1 MTTTAPAEPA
11 PPPPPPASAEDQRL
25 GRAPDDLAPPSH
37 RRRRVVLA
45 VVAAVV
51 VVAAVAVGV
60 AEVRSGTSSST
71 AAPPPAPSTATIA
84 RHDIGTDQ
92 TFDGTIAPTTAQPLV
107 AHTSGIL
114 TMLPT
119 EGSPRVQGDQLFAVA
134 GSPTYLL
141 YGKVPAWRE
150 LSPATPAGDDVAQL
164 QQAMIDL
171 GYDPDHTITVDGTF
185 GASTAAAVERWQT
198 ATGQPATGLV
208 PLGTVAFQ
216 PGPITIGS
224 HQVEIGGAVAAGS
237 AVADTATTGFV
248 ATFALPNDVHTV
260 LQVGQAVDVTLPDY
274 TTTKGTITAIGTV
287 TDASTGVVSLTGT
300 VSVPDPG
307 RDHGIVDQAPIKVKA
322 SQVIARNVLVV
333 PAAALVSHVDGRY
346 EVTVVGADGSTR
358 PVAVEVGVSANGSVE
373 VRGAGIA
380 EGTKVVVPTR

>member
-11 PPPPPPASAEDQRL
+11 PPPPPTAAV
-25 GRAPDDLAPPSH
+25 GRAAVALADHGDDLAPPSR
-37 RRRRVVLA
+37 RRRRVVA
-45 VVAAVV
+45 
-51 VVAAVAVGV
+51 VVAAVAVLAALGATV
-60 AEVRSGTSSST
+60 AKVRSGTSTT
-71 AAPPPAPSTATIA
+71 AAPPPPPSTATVA

-92 TFDGTIAPTTAQPLV
+92 TFDGTIAPSTAQPLV
-107 AHTSGIL
+107 ARTSGIV
-114 TMLPT
+114 TMLPA
-119 EGSPRVQGDQLFAVA
+119 EGSPRVQGEQLFAVA
-134 GSPTYLL
+134 GTATFLL

-171 GYDPDHTITVDGTF
+171 GYDADHAITVDGTF
-185 GASTAAAVERWQT
+185 GPSTAAAVERWQ
-198 ATGQPATGLV
+198 AASGQPATGLL
-208 PLGTVAFQ
+208 PLGTVAFE

-224 HQVEIGGAVAAGS
+224 HQVEVGSNVASGA

-248 ATFALPNDVHTV
+248 ATFTLPNDVHTV
-260 LQVGQAVDVTLPDY
+260 LQVGQSVDVTLPDY

-287 TDASTGVVSLTGT
+287 TDASTGAVSFTGT

-322 SQVIARNVLVV
+322 SQVIARNVLVA

-346 EVTVVGADGSTR
+346 EVAVVAADGSTR
-358 PVAVEVGVSANGSVE
+358 TAPVEVGVSANGSVE
-373 VRGAGIA
+373 VRGDGVA
-380 EGTKVVVPTR
+380 EGTRVVVPTR

>member
-11 PPPPPPASAEDQRL
+11 PPPPPPVADDDAATGAL
-25 GRAPDDLAPPSH
+25 DDLAPPSH
-37 RRRRVVLA
+37 HRRRIA
-45 VVAAVV
+45 IGVVAAVV
-51 VVAAVAVGV
+51 VVAAVAAGV
-60 AEVRSGTSSST
+60 AKVRSGSSSST

-92 TFDGTIAPTTAQPLV
+92 TFDGTIAPTTALPLV
-107 AHTSGIL
+107 AHTPGIV

-134 GSPTYLL
+134 GAPTFLL

-171 GYDPDHTITVDGTF
+171 GYDADHAITVDGTF
-185 GASTAAAVERWQT
+185 GPATAAAVERWQ
-198 ATGQPATGLV
+198 AASGQPATGLL
-208 PLGTVAFQ
+208 PLGTVAFE

-224 HQVEIGGAVAAGS
+224 HQVEVGSNVVSGA

-248 ATFALPNDVHTV
+248 ATFTLPNDVHTV
-260 LQVGQAVDVTLPDY
+260 LQVGQSVDVTLPDY

-287 TDASTGVVSLTGT
+287 TDASTGAVSFTGT

-346 EVTVVGADGSTR
+346 EVAVVAADGSTR
-358 PVAVEVGVSANGSVE
+358 TVPVEVGVSANGSVE
-373 VRGAGIA
+373 VRGDGVA
-380 EGTKVVVPTR
+380 EGTRVVVPTR

>member
-11 PPPPPPASAEDQRL
+11 PPPPPPTTTDEVITSPL
-25 GRAPDDLAPPSH
+25 DDLAPPAH
-37 RRRRVVLA
+37 RRRRIAIV

-51 VVAAVAVGV
+51 VVAALGVGV
-60 AEVRSGTSSST
+60 ARWRSGASST
-71 AAPPPAPSTATIA
+71 ATAPPPAPSTATVA
-84 RHDIGTDQ
+84 RQNIGTDQ

-107 AHTSGIL
+107 ARTSGIV
-114 TMLPT
+114 TMLPA

-134 GSPTYLL
+134 GAPTSLL

-171 GYDPDHTITVDGTF
+171 GQDPDHAITVDGTF
-185 GASTAAAVERWQT
+185 GPSTAAAVERWQS
-198 ATGQPATGLV
+198 ATGQPATGLL
-208 PLGTVAFQ
+208 PLGSVAFE

-224 HQVEIGGAVAAGS
+224 HLVEVGGVVAAG
-237 AVADTATTGFV
+237 APVADTATTGFV
-248 ATFALPNDVHTV
+248 ATFALPSDVHTV
-260 LQVGQAVDVTLPDY
+260 LQVGQSVDVTLPDY

-287 TDASTGVVSLTGT
+287 TDASTGAVSFTGT
-300 VSVPDPG
+300 VSVADPG

-322 SQVIARNVLVV
+322 SQVIARDVLVV

-358 PVAVEVGVSANGSVE
+358 PVPVEVGVSANGSVE
-373 VRGAGIA
+373 VRGTGIA
-380 EGTKVVVPTR
+380 AGTRVVVPTR